1 MNDESKQIQA
11 ISVIVPKSPF
21 VKPELSHAGQ
31 CLAALNVEDLMRWW
45 PGKPHLPHRSASK
58 VRAIQRS
65 LDWKRVA
72 QIAAYLLQKEI
83 TDARDLLKRH
93 FESIYEPRALEP
105 GREWPPRVPRVV
117 GYERSDFPIFSNV
130 LIHVNGAQI
139 KPNKEHGGKTATLIF
154 DEESN
159 KLNFSVI
166 DGQHRIN
173 GAYLAVCM
181 LRDEGRSEHW
191 EIPAEIFIDLDKP
204 GEAPRHPAQI
214 FIDVNS
220 NQRKVDRS
228 LVADLFPTA
237 RGGRRPLDDKERA
250 QDLGRRLM
258 LEIGPLVGLIQIP
271 GIKYGVPDVV
281 TLATLNSAI
290 EDVLDDLIAIG
301 LTSLDEQAE
310 FLAQC
315 LDAWLEATGR
325 KEQVT
330 GSVGLDPENVAYQ
343 GRVLVSFLTLIPAA
357 IGLLKGKKFPMI
369 SDKAR
374 NALTEWLHGLLLRAG
389 LIDRGR
395 FIPKS
400 NFKEKGFLGSG
411 GLARFRDTLWAASAS
426 DRSIARL
433 SDARRAALAEEHRG
447 RARRELAANG

>member
-1 MNDESKQIQA
+1 MCHD
-11 ISVIVPKSPF
+11 
-21 VKPELSHAGQ
+21 PE
-31 CLAALNVEDLMRWW
+31 VD
-45 PGKPHLPHRSASK
+45 
-58 VRAIQRS
+58 QR
-65 LDWKRVA
+65 
-72 QIAAYLLQKEI
+72 
-83 TDARDLLKRH
+83 
-93 FESIYEPRALEP
+93 
-105 GREWPPRVPRVV
+105 
-117 GYERSDFPIFSNV
+117 FP
-130 LIHVNGAQI
+130 
-139 KPNKEHGGKTATLIF
+139 
-154 DEESN
+154 
-159 KLNFSVI
+159 
-166 DGQHRIN
+166 
-173 GAYLAVCM
+173 
-181 LRDEGRSEHW
+181 
-191 EIPAEIFIDLDKP
+191 
-204 GEAPRHPAQI
+204 
-214 FIDVNS
+214 